1 MTTMATNNEDA
12 PANNKSDDER
22 EQFIA
27 LLHANI
33 APSVDFTTLTKLNLP
48 NCGLSSLPACMP
60 SVLPNLSIL
69 FMPNNQFE
77 ELPAIL
83 GSCLQLQMV
92 SFKNNGMRSI
102 HPDALQSQLR
112 WLILTGNAIHQIPD
126 TIGRCR
132 RLQKWMLSG
141 NQLTQLPEAVQQLDN
156 LELIRLACNRLQ
168 EPPMHLLG
176 LKNLR
181 WAAVSNNPFIT
192 HYIQQRNNNNSNNE
206 PALSVLQNAADLDNE
221 DWPVLGQGA
230 GGVTRKAT
238 YDGKDVAVKTYAGEL
253 TSDGS
258 PLDEKI
264 ISRTAFHVC
273 QQHPCLIQLLGETNN
288 GALVMEFLDGYTAL
302 AGPPSMQTCSRDVY
316 DASTKLTTAQV
327 RTLLVGLS
335 QVLEKLHANGICH
348 GDFYAHNILIRL
360 SADGIDVKLSDFG
373 AAFFYDAASQYGS
386 LVQRCEVRAFGV
398 LIEEV
403 VALASDGAS
412 PTLDKLK
419 AVAATAA
426 GTDAFT
432 FAQIRASIEERA

>member
-1 MTTMATNNEDA
+1 MQDWRQNPTHKTTTNKIFCFLVSFLPSHTGADSIPDLRWASGPNHTNRTTTVTTMTTMATNNEDA

-168 EPPMHLLG
+168 EVG
-176 LKNLR
+176 R
-181 WAAVSNNPFIT
+181 VV
-192 HYIQQRNNNNSNNE
+192 Q
-206 PALSVLQNAADLDNE
+206 
-221 DWPVLGQGA
+221 
-230 GGVTRKAT
+230 
-238 YDGKDVAVKTYAGEL
+238 
-253 TSDGS
+253 
-258 PLDEKI
+258 
-264 ISRTAFHVC
+264 
-273 QQHPCLIQLLGETNN
+273 
-288 GALVMEFLDGYTAL
+288 
-302 AGPPSMQTCSRDVY
+302 CS
-316 DASTKLTTAQV
+316 AM
-327 RTLLVGLS
+327 
-335 QVLEKLHANGICH
+335 
-348 GDFYAHNILIRL
+348 
-360 SADGIDVKLSDFG
+360 
-373 AAFFYDAASQYGS
+373 
-386 LVQRCEVRAFGV
+386 
-398 LIEEV
+398 
-403 VALASDGAS
+403 
-412 PTLDKLK
+412 
-419 AVAATAA
+419 
-426 GTDAFT
+426 
-432 FAQIRASIEERA
+432 